1 MCRTPK
7 DEAGM
12 DHGTETGRVSQVR
25 CAWSAQAVV
34 ALVLITFS
42 RGAAGASRG
51 ERRDTYAGPSPFIA
65 SDRGIHAAPR
75 AMAQVVRRAA
85 EGAVYGT
92 LAV

>member
-1 MCRTPK
+1 
-7 DEAGM
+7 M

-42 RGAAGASRG
+42 RGAAGAIRG

-75 AMAQVVRRAA
+75 VRAQVVRRVA